1 MKAAHF
7 TGDLVQFEQCNIP
20 RIKSNQLLIKV
31 IAAAINP
38 IDYNSNWKKYLFMD
52 LISVEES

>member
-38 IDYNSNWKKYLFMD
+38 IDYKFKL
-52 LISVEES
+52 